1 MPNSKIITRL
11 KNYQITLK
19 IGLEIHKIQM
29 EIRDTAQK
37 HPKNEIALVKSQ
49 PLVVFTSFYVFGAKN
64 CITVYSKQTIKTIDH
79 EQ

>member
-1 MPNSKIITRL
+1 
-11 KNYQITLK
+11 
-19 IGLEIHKIQM
+19 M

-49 PLVVFTSFYVFGAKN
+49 PFVVFTSFYVFGAKN

-79 EQ
+79 EY